1 MFVYRVS
8 QSSEIESA
16 FSGLGSKRSGGRWN
30 SKGAACIYMAE
41 TLSLAILEVLV
52 HTNNG
57 KVSEQYS
64 GFVGELADEDF
75 FYLEEDM
82 LPEGWDSLVDFSD
95 TALIGDAWL
104 KEFGS
109 LALLVPS
116 AVTTLEYNVII
127 NPFHEDFERFLGS
140 VVLVPHAFDPRLVSE
155 ES

>member
-8 QSSEIESA
+8 QSSEIETA
-16 FSGLGSKRSGGRWN
+16 FSGVGSKCFGGRWN

-64 GFVGELADEDF
+64 GFVGELKDDDF
-75 FYLEEDM
+75 YYIEEGM
-82 LPEGWDSLVDFSD
+82 LPEQWDSLVDFSE
-95 TALIGDAWL
+95 TAPIGDTWL
-104 KEFGS
+104 KES
-109 LALLVPS
+109 S
-116 AVTTLEYNVII
+116 ATLEYNVII
-127 NPFHEDFERFLGS
+127 NLFHEDFVRFLES
-140 VVLVPHAFDPRLVSE
+140 VVLISHAFDPRLVSE